1 MVFQLI
7 GAESGIRYSVAVDNG
22 IRRRSVPTFIRDP
35 AAGQI
40 RQSLEKIQ
48 ENGET

>member
-7 GAESGIRYSVAVDNG
+7 KAESGIRNSVAVDNG
-22 IRRRSVPTFIRDP
+22 IRRRRVPTFIRDP

-40 RQSLEKIQ
+40 RQCLEKKQ
-48 ENGET
+48 ENGKA